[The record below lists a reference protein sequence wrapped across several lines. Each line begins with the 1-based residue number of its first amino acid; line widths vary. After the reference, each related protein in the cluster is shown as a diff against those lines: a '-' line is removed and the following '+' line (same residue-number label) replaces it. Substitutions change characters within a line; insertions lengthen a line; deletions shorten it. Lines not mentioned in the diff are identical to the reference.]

1 MLPNNKTLDN
11 FQLSTNLLADL
22 YKDSLVML
30 DIPQESTPLLNEKK
44 SDLLGGYQSKILLLV
59 SSIDVPYL
67 QDDELQLLT
76 NMLNACKLSLVDVG
90 ILNVHHLENKD
101 WYQIIEHHAP
111 QKAIVFGEIAAL
123 GMPKSAK
130 YQVLDQAEFQW
141 INSISLTDLN
151 QNPAEKKELWFAL
164 KKMFNITP

>member
-30 DIPQESTPLLNEKK
+30 DIPQESTLLLNEKK

-111 QKAIVFGEIAAL
+111 QKAIVFGELDAVGI
-123 GMPKSAK
+123 PNDAK
-130 YQVLDQAEFQW
+130 YQVLDQPEFQW
-141 INSISLTDLN
+141 IQSISLTDLN

>member
-1 MLPNNKTLDN
+1 
-11 FQLSTNLLADL
+11 
-22 YKDSLVML
+22 ML

-90 ILNVHHLENKD
+90 ILNVHHLENKN
-101 WYQIIEHHAP
+101 WSSIIEQHAP
-111 QKAIVFGEIAAL
+111 EKAIVFGEITEI
-123 GMPKSAK
+123 GMPNKPK
-130 YQVLDQAEFQW
+130 YQFLEQASLQW
-141 INSISLTDLN
+141 IHSISLSDLN

>member
-11 FQLSTNLLADL
+11 FQLSTNLLVDL

-30 DIPQESTPLLNEKK
+30 DIPQESTLLLKEKK
-44 SDLLGGYQSKILLLV
+44 SDLLGGYQSKILLLL
-59 SSIDVPYL
+59 SSSDVPYL

-90 ILNVHHLENKD
+90 ILNVHHIENKD
-101 WYQIIEHHAP
+101 WSCIIEQHTP
-111 QKAIVFGEIAAL
+111 DKAIVFGEIEGL
-123 GMPKSAK
+123 SIPNEAK
-130 YQVLDQAEFQW
+130 YQVLNQGEFQW
-141 INSISLTDLN
+141 TRSLSLTDLN

-164 KKMFNITP
+164 KNMFNITS

>member
-44 SDLLGGYQSKILLLV
+44 SDLLGGYQSKILLMV
-59 SSIDVPYL
+59 YSTDVPYL

-90 ILNVHHLENKD
+90 ILNVHHMENKD
-101 WYQIIEHHAP
+101 WAIIIEQHAP
-111 QKAIVFGEIAAL
+111 EKAIVFGEIAEL
-123 GMPKSAK
+123 KIPNDVK
-130 YQVLDQAEFQW
+130 YQVLEHASFQW
-141 INSISLTDLN
+141 INSISLSGLN
-151 QNPAEKKELWFAL
+151 QNPGEKKELWFAL